1 MISAQLVEEAES
13 FLRESLGRYRRPPL
27 ALFELATLKGQ
38 ELADQLGAQ
47 KDIVKLGTLFMDCLL
62 PQAIAEGCVGEHI
75 SMSWDKASEI
85 ISKYPEVSDEE
96 KENIHHCVLEHHG
109 VDSFYSLESEACCN
123 ADCYKFLS
131 VEGIMINIR
140 GNSDLSTP
148 DLMKLLS
155 NKVDE
160 KWNAVSIPS
169 VREDLMGQHDA
180 IKEFLKTFLERVG
193 E

>member
-1 MISAQLVEEAES
+1 MISSQLIEEAES
-13 FLRESLGRYRRPPL
+13 LLRESVGRYQRPPL

-38 ELADQLGAQ
+38 ELADQFDAQ
-47 KDIVKLGTLFMDCLL
+47 KDIVKLGSLFMDCVL
-62 PQAIAEGCVGEHI
+62 PQAIAEGRVSEHI
-75 SMSWDKASEI
+75 SMSWDKASEMI
-85 ISKYPEVSDEE
+85 GKYPEVSDEE
-96 KENIHHCVLEHHG
+96 KENIRHCVLEHHG
-109 VDSFYSLESEACCN
+109 VDSFYSLESEVCCN

-160 KWNAVSIPS
+160 KWSAISMS
-169 VREDLMGQHDA
+169 GVREDLAGQHDA